1 MKKLILCFLF
11 AILSSCSVAPTA
23 VSDSP
28 NDSEFSEASEVS
40 KKSKESPSSPSMK
53 RKAKSCICTKIWM
66 PVCGENNKTYG
77 NSCEADCAGV
87 KYTGGSCEEKE

>member
-1 MKKLILCFLF
+1 M
-11 AILSSCSVAPTA
+11 ILSSCTATPTASVSSTDADEVVAP
-23 VSDSP
+23 SP
-28 NDSEFSEASEVS
+28 TVQ
-40 KKSKESPSSPSMK
+40 SMK
-53 RKAKSCICTKIWM
+53 RKAGSCICTKIWM